1 MDEHALRERL
11 SAEFGYPPK
20 GAALVAAKLVRLVP
34 PIAAAFEAWQQT
46 GALPD
51 LTVAGYSF
59 QTILS
64 EHGMQPIA
72 AFLTLDWLARD
83 PAAASASLRKGSDS
97 VRRPGD

>member
-11 SAEFGYPPK
+11 SAEYGYPPK
-20 GAALVAAKLVRLVP
+20 GAALVAAKLVRLAP
-34 PIAAAFEAWQQT
+34 PIAAAFETWRQT

-51 LTVAGYSF
+51 ITVAGYSF
-59 QTILS
+59 QTLLR

-83 PAAASASLRKGSDS
+83 PAAASASLRKGHDS
-97 VRRPGD
+97 LQH